1 MGARASVYYAGDYL
15 TDVLL
20 MEGVRVHA
28 QEVTLGEGTKIA
40 IALHDDDHLL
50 DDLVASLTSLQ
61 RERRIAA
68 ARREVERLE
77 RHRKVAIDR
86 RVHQQEKWH
95 KADEAER
102 AVHHELVAAQRAL
115 AALEG
120 ATE

>member
-20 MEGVRVHA
+20 LEGVHVHG
-28 QEVTLGEGTKIA
+28 QEIGLRDGSKIA

-61 RERRIAA
+61 RDRKIAA

-77 RHRKVAIDR
+77 RHRKVAIER
-86 RVHQQEKWH
+86 RVVRQEQWH

-102 AVHHELVAAQRAL
+102 AAHHELVVAQKAL
-115 AALEG
+115 AELEG
-120 ATE
+120 GTA